1 MVETIAHL
9 LLKTGLDNFVAT
21 HDWVWPVCE
30 ILHFFG
36 MAAIIGTVGLVDAR
50 MLGIGKGIPIAS
62 LERFVPIG
70 VLGLLLNVITGFIF
84 VAGNPVGGPQEY
96 LTNLAFLTK
105 MSLIVIAGV
114 NLLVFYAFGI
124 ARAANATAPDGSAPL
139 SAKMVAAVSLIL
151 WFGVIFF
158 GRFIMYND
166 TLLNALGL

>member
-9 LLKTGLDNFVAT
+9 LLRTGLDNYVAT

-70 VLGLLLNVITGFIF
+70 VLGLLLNMITGFIF

-96 LTNLAFLTK
+96 LTNLAFLLK
-105 MSLIVIAGV
+105 MTLIAIAGV

-124 ARAANATAPDGSAPL
+124 ARIANATAPDGSAPL
-139 SAKMVAAVSLIL
+139 SAKMVAAVSLIA

>member
-1 MVETIAHL
+1 MVETISHL

-70 VLGLLLNVITGFIF
+70 VLGLVLNMVTGFIF

-96 LTNLAFLTK
+96 LTNLAFR
-105 MSLIVIAGV
+105 
-114 NLLVFYAFGI
+114 I
-124 ARAANATAPDGSAPL
+124 ARIANATAPDGSAPV
-139 SAKMVAAVSLIL
+139 SAKVVAAVSLIA